1 VTTSE
6 LKKELEEINQRLSHV
21 RQFVISV
28 LNDTPYFKDRDF
40 LKLSFDEIVTLANS
54 IIEIEDR
61 LKDYGSQHSL
71 SRKAGQS

>member
-1 VTTSE
+1 MTTSE
-6 LKKELEEINQRLSHV
+6 VKKELEELDERLHHV

-28 LNDTPYFKDRDF
+28 LNDTPYFKDVDF
-40 LKLSFDEIVTLANS
+40 LKLSFTDIVTLAHS

-61 LKDYGSQHSL
+61 LKDQDRPQPF